1 MCDARQQRGGATG
14 PQLQRGSS
22 APYTTFLV
30 CEGMF
35 CDRRDHSVLF
45 SLMYDTPHLPS
56 QNLLRPL
63 QEPRQGRVLAACLP
77 PALQGEA
84 AGSWEQLLFDQ
95 DHKGTAQHL
104 SFA

>member
-1 MCDARQQRGGATG
+1 MRNACQQRRGPTG
-14 PQLQRGSS
+14 PQLQRCSS
-22 APYTTFLV
+22 ATCIKIRKCWGMSHKAMLMLV
-30 CEGMF
+30 NLVTEK
-35 CDRRDHSVLF
+35 
-45 SLMYDTPHLPS
+45 PHLPS
-56 QNLLRPL
+56 QKLVYPQ